1 SPSMLTAHDISEE
14 NEDDGGDTGEQAS
27 GKKKKKTSKP
37 VSAAKV
43 ALRCA
48 FQVLQ
53 QRIISNPNDMMGIL
67 LFGTEETKFPEG
79 SSYKHM
85 YMLLDLDAPDAPGI
99 KQLKRVVEDE
109 NEWDRICKPS
119 KEKAS
124 MANVLFG
131 ANQIFTLK

>member
-1 SPSMLTAHDISEE
+1 MLTAHETSEDA
-14 NEDDGGDTGEQAS
+14 DDTTEGQDPNAKR
-27 GKKKKKTSKP
+27 KKKVNKP

-67 LFGTEETKFPEG
+67 LFGTEETRFPEG

-85 YMLLDLDAPDAPGI
+85 YMLLDLDVPDAPGI
-99 KQLKRVVEDE
+99 KQLKRMVEDE
-109 NEWDRICKPS
+109 DEWERVCRPS
-119 KEKAS
+119 AEKAS